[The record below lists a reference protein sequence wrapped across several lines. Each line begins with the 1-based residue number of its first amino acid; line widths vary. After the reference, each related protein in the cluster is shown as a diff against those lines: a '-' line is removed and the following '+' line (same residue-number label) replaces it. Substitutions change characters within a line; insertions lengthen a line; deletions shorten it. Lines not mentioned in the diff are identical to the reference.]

1 MPFCKFGAFF
11 PVLVRQL
18 ISDYLCVEINAAL
31 QIWNAFS
38 QFRAITNSW
47 QCACW
52 NKCRSANLGH
62 FFPFLV
68 RQLFSVNFLVEI
80 NAVKQILDTFFLF
93 LCNSRPLTTYSEK
106 NAVWL
111 ILGTFHPLSYDYF
124 QFKILFI
131 NMQICCFA
139 LLRAR
144 SSKNWIIK
152 NSFKTLFWQSIS
164 IYRQTPEQNFANL
177 PDPFGSYRNQLSM
190 EDFVIT
196 QHDDKGELPFIYL
209 RHEVLMETEG

>member
-1 MPFCKFGAFF
+1 MPFCKFGTLFQFF
-11 PVLVRQL
+11 LRQL
-18 ISDYLCVEINAAL
+18 IPDY
-31 QIWNAFS
+31 
-38 QFRAITNSW
+38 T
-47 QCACW
+47 CW
-52 NKCRSANLGH
+52 KKCRSANLGH